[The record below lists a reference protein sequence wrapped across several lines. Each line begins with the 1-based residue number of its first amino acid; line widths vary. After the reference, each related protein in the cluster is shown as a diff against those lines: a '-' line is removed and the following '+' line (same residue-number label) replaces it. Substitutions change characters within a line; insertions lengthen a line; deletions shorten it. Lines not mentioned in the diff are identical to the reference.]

1 MNLLLLL
8 LLLLLLRRDCHRPGN
23 GRYKGHAFTGGRGN
37 GIILQDLTLIVYQ
50 QQEKHLVQK
59 TDLDEFIQKEID
71 MRVFF
76 SLYSCTVRGCK
87 RLYAV
92 VRCCTAVQQL
102 YAAVRGCTAVR
113 ARTR

>member
-1 MNLLLLL
+1 MPTTNESASSS
-8 LLLLLLRRDCHRPGN
+8 CCCSSSSSPGLPPGNN

-71 MRVFF
+71 IIDAQEFLLDLVD
-76 SLYSCTVRGCK
+76 VH
-87 RLYAV
+87 V
-92 VRCCTAVQQL
+92 P
-102 YAAVRGCTAVR
+102 
-113 ARTR
+113 